1 MTGQSHTLEGWE
13 PLSAEQLTYDVAQ
26 AWVRNSRATCKPAQ
40 RLCRTGPGAS
50 SVLWDGGARGG
61 ACSPAH
67 PGPGPRRNTHL
78 EHDFIDGSG
87 VRFEVEVFIVVI
99 A

>member
-1 MTGQSHTLEGWE
+1 MTWPRPGCAPAGRPVASAASLQNWPGSLISAVGQGCE
-13 PLSAEQLTYDVAQ
+13 
-26 AWVRNSRATCKPAQ
+26 
-40 RLCRTGPGAS
+40 
-50 SVLWDGGARGG
+50 GG